1 MEHSIK
7 AALLS
12 GLFFPGTG
20 QIALKHYKRG
30 IALLLTV
37 SVCLFYIVK
46 QAVNQAF
53 SILDQLSQSG
63 TVDMNA
69 ITHAATQASG
79 ASSNMLVNIA
89 YLVVIGCWLIGIIDA
104 YAIGK
109 EMDNKIKAVP

>member
-1 MEHSIK
+1 MKHSIK

-12 GLFFPGTG
+12 GLLFPGTG

-30 IALLLTV
+30 LTLLLTA
-37 SVCLFYIVK
+37 SVCVFYIVK

-53 SILDQLSQSG
+53 SILDRLEKSG
-63 TVDMNA
+63 SLDMNA

-79 ASSNMLVNIA
+79 TSSNLWVNIA
-89 YLVVIGCWLIGIIDA
+89 YLLIIGCWLFSIVDA

-109 EMDNKIKAVP
+109 EMDSKLDIAP

>member
-1 MEHSIK
+1 MKHSIK

-37 SVCLFYIVK
+37 SVCVFYIVK

-53 SILDQLSQSG
+53 SILDQFSQSG

-69 ITHAATQASG
+69 ITHAATQVSG
-79 ASSNMLVNIA
+79 ASDSTLVNVA
-89 YLVVIGCWLIGIIDA
+89 YLVITGCWLFGIIDA
-104 YAIGK
+104 YVIGK
-109 EMDNKIKAVP
+109 SMDNKINAAS